1 MQFWYHGHAIERLG
15 RRYRLDG
22 HLGSGGMAE
31 VCLAWD
37 EREGRRVALKILKAD
52 DLDQESLNRFMKE
65 AGQIVHWRHPHIL
78 RVYDTMQIE
87 LLDPAHGALLF
98 YFVMEYASGGD
109 LQKRLTPGSPF
120 PLSAS
125 FALFRQLCDAVQYA
139 HEHGVV
145 HRDLKPL
152 NVLFRRPTTG
162 PEQVVLSDFG
172 LAVQVDASHYT
183 FARGGTLGYMAPE
196 QFAGEISPACDIF
209 ALGVVLYQ
217 LCTGRLP
224 FRRQLQDLPRV
235 QDAPPPVR
243 PSRLNPNLPPELDA
257 PILRALHNAP
267 AERYPSPR
275 AFWQAIEQALTAV
288 AQTYPFLSRESWLR
302 DGQTWPTSSV
312 TEPSKRAA
320 REAGPLKSSQV
331 RAQEPLGASGNPE
344 EPADDARAA
353 QELWNGEPADDAR
366 AADAG
371 GEKASVGDALAVE
384 ELWNVA
390 VEEDEWD
397 TPSRIPRR
405 ASALNPADEPR
416 GRIPSP
422 DQRASALNPPG
433 EPRAGTSNPGAFGR
447 RWPASPLR
455 AMGNAG
461 GQQVAD
467 ETARPARAPDTDPR
481 AARTR
486 AGSRRAVPR
495 PGSAPNQSA
504 GSPPFTSVAHDG
516 AARRR
521 RPQAY
526 PRVDAPQPAASL
538 RTARKGGARPP
549 RALKLSRPLMLLGLV
564 ALLGAALLATSLPGS
579 PLRLFGASPAV
590 VTLIPRARLEQNAY
604 QLAAVTATPD
614 PAQRQVPARL
624 LSTTTPAQRASAH
637 ASGSLPATR
646 ATGQLTF
653 INNTAS
659 TIVVESG
666 TVAGKSGVS
675 IAFTGP
681 ITIPAIPPTVVV
693 TGTAVNP
700 GANGNIPA
708 FDIDGPCCATGI
720 VVKNT
725 QSFTGGRDAQ
735 PNSVIQQSD
744 IDGAAR
750 GLEGTLTQ
758 DAQAAL
764 QGQVRSGERVA
775 DGSLKCQP
783 HVSADHNAG
792 DVAPSATVTVTMTC
806 SEEVYD
812 FAAVQRMATNLL
824 QAQAGSDPN
833 LGSGYALSGGV
844 VVSVLSATLAGAQ
857 GQVDLAVQARGLWA
871 YAFSPAL
878 LRRLAAQLAG
888 KTQDQARALLL
899 QQPGVA
905 SVRFNSNSTLPTDSN
920 QIQVVAGAPEGTG

>member
-37 EREGRRVALKILKAD
+37 EREGRRVALKMLKAD

-65 AGQIVHWRHPHIL
+65 AAQIVHWRHPHIL

-152 NVLFRRPTTG
+152 NILFRRPATG

-209 ALGVVLYQ
+209 ALGVILYQ

-267 AERYPSPR
+267 AERYPSAR

-312 TEPSKRAA
+312 TEPSTRAA

-331 RAQEPLGASGNPE
+331 RAREPLGASSNPE
-344 EPADDARAA
+344 EPADDALAME
-353 QELWNGEPADDAR
+353 ELWKVEPADDALEV
-366 AADAG
+366 DAG
-371 GEKASVGDALAVE
+371 GERESVGDALAVE
-384 ELWNVA
+384 ELWNVE
-390 VEEDEWD
+390 VEEDERD

-405 ASALNPADEPR
+405 ASALNPPDE
-416 GRIPSP
+416 
-422 DQRASALNPPG
+422 A
-433 EPRAGTSNPGAFGR
+433 RAGTSNPGALGW
-447 RWPASPLR
+447 RWRAAPLR
-455 AMGNAG
+455 ATGDAG

-467 ETARPARAPDTDPR
+467 ETARPARPPDTDPR

-495 PGSAPNQSA
+495 PGSAPRQRA
-504 GSPPFTSVAHDG
+504 GSLPFTSVAHDG
-516 AARRR
+516 AAKRR

-526 PRVDAPQPAASL
+526 PRADAQQPAAAL
-538 RTARKGGARPP
+538 RTARNGGARPP

-564 ALLGAALLATSLPGS
+564 VLLGAALLATSLPGS

-590 VTLIPRARLEQNAY
+590 VTIIPRARLEQNSY
-604 QLAAVTATPD
+604 QFAAVPATPD

-624 LSTTTPAQRASAH
+624 LTTTSPAQSATAH

-653 INNTAS
+653 INQTSMDVTLQTTIIKGAS
-659 TIVVESG
+659 GIEVTFQGPVV
-666 TVAGKSGVS
+666 V
-675 IAFTGP
+675 
-681 ITIPAIPPTVVV
+681 PAINPPTATVI
-693 TGTAVNP
+693 GMAVNA
-700 GANGNIPA
+700 GASGNIPQ
-708 FDIDGPCCATGI
+708 FDIDGFCCAPNNEI

-725 QSFTGGRDAQ
+725 TAFTGGRDAQ

-758 DAQAAL
+758 DAQTAL

-783 HVSADHNAG
+783 HVSANHNAG

-812 FAAVQRMATNLL
+812 FAAVQRMAANLL
-824 QAQAGSDPN
+824 QTQAGSDPN
-833 LGSGYALSGGV
+833 LGSGYALSGGI

-888 KTQDQARALLL
+888 ETQAQARALLL

-905 SVRFNSNSTLPTDSN
+905 SVRFNSNSTLPTDSQ
-920 QIQVVAGAPEGTG
+920 QIQVVVGAPEGTG